1 MKDLTPEEAEA
12 YDEAKRKYG
21 IDFRMLENWTP
32 EDEERH
38 RAELAKGGMY
48 RRDR

>member
-1 MKDLTPEEAEA
+1 MTDLTPEEAKA
-12 YDEAKRKYG
+12 YDEAERRYG

-38 RAELAKGGMY
+38 RAALAGGMY
-48 RRDR
+48 RKDR